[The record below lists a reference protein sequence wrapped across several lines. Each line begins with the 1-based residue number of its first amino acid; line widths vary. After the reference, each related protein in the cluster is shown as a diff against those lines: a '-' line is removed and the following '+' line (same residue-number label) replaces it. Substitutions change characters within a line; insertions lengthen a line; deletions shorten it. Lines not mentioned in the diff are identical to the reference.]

1 MDVDP
6 CRAANDAE
14 RVTQKVTAITL
25 INNKSPGGQVTKRNQ
40 KHLIKTQA
48 NFMILRILMHTYFVW
63 ATDYVKGRNELN

>member
-6 CRAANDAE
+6 CRSANDAE

-40 KHLIKTQA
+40 TH
-48 NFMILRILMHTYFVW
+48 F
-63 ATDYVKGRNELN
+63 D